1 MTSCT
6 SHDETICWQ
15 ISAGFKHYDEINL
28 SYRQKEDG
36 LADILEMRSNVLRI
50 VKTIDEQ
57 LGLQVA
63 TLGWSCV
70 CVFLRVY
77 ERILTKDSISQETI
91 EVTNK
96 AFAQLQDLAAI
107 IARYSV
113 MENLCQQSGSA
124 LSLKHEYQCAL
135 VSLCTTILEYFAL
148 SFKLGRAMARSNSM
162 TEEMQG
168 LIKACGQL
176 IETVRD
182 KGIACQ
188 SFRVVVEAKMESDSE
203 SEGEIE
209 DVSDDSWEEVGIP
222 SSEHGLIDVDAAI
235 V

>member
-1 MTSCT
+1 M
-6 SHDETICWQ
+6 
-15 ISAGFKHYDEINL
+15 AG
-28 SYRQKEDG
+28 
-36 LADILEMRSNVLRI
+36 
-50 VKTIDEQ
+50 
-57 LGLQVA
+57 
-63 TLGWSCV
+63 
-70 CVFLRVY
+70 
-77 ERILTKDSISQETI
+77 
-91 EVTNK
+91 
-96 AFAQLQDLAAI
+96 
-107 IARYSV
+107 
-113 MENLCQQSGSA
+113 
-124 LSLKHEYQCAL
+124 
-135 VSLCTTILEYFAL
+135 
-148 SFKLGRAMARSNSM
+148 SNSM